1 MTTSR
6 WRWTAALLA
15 AASLVAGSLLWPS
28 ASAGDADPNAPPV
41 RPRLVVLVSIDQFR
55 ADYLTRY
62 SDLFTSTTRA
72 DDPRGFRYLMEKG
85 AWYSDAHHDHFPL
98 FTGPGHAVL
107 VTGAQPATSGIVGNE
122 WCDRVTGEKVY
133 CVRDDASPIVG
144 GTGMGI
150 SPRSLRVSTVGDE
163 LKIAT
168 GARAKVWALS
178 FKDRAAVLMGGH
190 LADGA
195 VWLDA
200 KAGRWVSSR
209 WYFKDGRLPAWAE
222 SSHPAT
228 AWTATQWTT
237 DVPES
242 ALSRVWLPKNQY
254 LRDAFSL
261 GAAFPHALAAGPK
274 SDKSADYFKSFSATP
289 LGNRFVLDVA
299 TDLIETESLG
309 KDDVPDLLAIN
320 LSSNDYLGH
329 SFGPDSPE
337 VLAMT
342 VETDRCLAD
351 FMEATVRLVPG
362 GWASVTFVVT
372 ADHGVAPIP
381 EAMKDAGF
389 DAGRYDETAAEKAIS
404 AVLGDRMGPAPQ
416 PDSQSWSVRIVEQ
429 NVYLN
434 RARLTGSADE
444 AAEIAARVLRGTPG
458 IAAAFTSSDI
468 LHGRLP
474 PTDLAAR
481 VAKGFNARVSGD
493 VVFVQEPFWLPAD
506 AKYATSH
513 GTPYS
518 YDTSVP
524 ILVAGCGVRAP
535 GRYRARVSTL
545 DIAATLAD
553 ELGVLQPSGCEG
565 RCLPHAGR

>member
-1 MTTSR
+1 MR
-6 WRWTAALLA
+6 WA
-15 AASLVAGSLLWPS
+15 AAVAGIVVAGYVLRSS
-28 ASAGDADPNAPPV
+28 VSAGDADAPPD
-41 RPRLVVLVSIDQFR
+41 RPRLVVLISIDQFR

-62 SDLFTSTTRA
+62 ADLFTSTVRA
-72 DDPRGFRYLMEKG
+72 EDPRGFRRFMERG

-107 VTGAQPATSGIVGNE
+107 VTGAQPAASGIVGNE
-122 WCDRVTGEKVY
+122 WADRVTGERTY

-144 GTGMGI
+144 GSGMGI
-150 SPRSLRVSTVGDE
+150 SPRSLHVSTVGDE

-168 GARAKVWALS
+168 GGRAKVWSLA

-190 LADGA
+190 LANGA

-200 KAGRWVSSR
+200 KEGKWVSSR
-209 WYFKDGRLPAWAE
+209 WYFKDGGLPAWAE
-222 SSHPAT
+222 SSHPKT
-228 AWTATQWTT
+228 AWTESVWKT
-237 DVPES
+237 DVPAD
-242 ALSRVWLPKNQY
+242 ALSRVWLPKNEY
-254 LRDAFSL
+254 LRDAFAL
-261 GAAFPHALAAGPK
+261 GPAFPHALAGGPK
-274 SDKSADYFKSFSATP
+274 SDKPADYWKAFTATP
-289 LGNRFVLDVA
+289 LGNKFVLDVA
-299 TDLIETESLG
+299 LDLLETESLG

-329 SFGPDSPE
+329 AFGPDSPE

-351 FMEATVRLVPG
+351 FMESAVRLVPG
-362 GWASVTFVVT
+362 GWSSVTFVVT

-381 EAMKDAGF
+381 EALKDAGF
-389 DAGRYDETAAEKAIS
+389 DAGRYDENAVEKAI
-404 AVLGDRMGPAPQ
+404 AAALGDRVKADPQ
-416 PDSQSWSVRIVEQ
+416 AGAASWSVRLVEQ
-429 NVYLN
+429 NVWLN
-434 RARLTGSADE
+434 HARLTGSADE
-444 AAEIAARVLRGTPG
+444 ASEIAAGVLRATPG
-458 IAAAFTSSDI
+458 IAAAFTRDDI

-493 VVFVQEPFWLPAD
+493 VVFVMDPYWLPVE

-513 GTPYS
+513 GSPYA

-524 ILVAGCGVRAP
+524 ILFAGFGVRAP
-535 GRYRARVSTL
+535 GRYRGRVSTL